1 MPPIPRIFFT
11 YIEPLLCLFGALQ
24 PLLSPSS
31 ITAPLASSPRGPTPT
46 ETLWAL
52 QNAVLLFGFALL
64 TWVIMLYSN
73 DRKVVRGY
81 VLVSALMD
89 FPHWGALAV
98 ALNRE
103 GVLWEV
109 GKWRGE
115 MRMLAFVPLGTFLV
129 KVGYLGR
136 LFGRDRVVRR

>member
-1 MPPIPRIFFT
+1 MSQIMPPIPRIFFT

-31 ITAPLASSPRGPTPT
+31 ITAPLTSSPREPTPT

-64 TWVIMLYSN
+64 TWVIMLHSN
-73 DRKVVRGY
+73 DRRVVRGY

-89 FPHWGALAV
+89 FPHWGGAGG
-98 ALNRE
+98 
-103 GVLWEV
+103 GVRQGGGVVGSWEV
-109 GKWRGE
+109 EGG
-115 MRMLAFVPLGTFLV
+115 
-129 KVGYLGR
+129 
-136 LFGRDRVVRR
+136 D

>member
-1 MPPIPRIFFT
+1 MSQIMPPIPRIFFT

-31 ITAPLASSPRGPTPT
+31 ITAPLTSSPREPTPT

-52 QNAVLLFGFALL
+52 QNAVLL
-64 TWVIMLYSN
+64 
-73 DRKVVRGY
+73 KVVRGY

-98 ALNRE
+98 ALGKE
-103 GVLWEV
+103 GVLWEF
-109 GKWRGE
+109 GAWGRE
-115 MRMLAFVPLGTFLV
+115 MRVLVVVPLATFSI
-129 KVGYLGR
+129 KVGYLWGGCLGGIVWRGGR
-136 LFGRDRVVRR
+136 VEMLEGMG

>member
-11 YIEPLLCLFGALQ
+11 YIEPLLCPLGAIQ

-31 ITAPLASSPRGPTPT
+31 ITAPLTSSPREPTPT

-64 TWVIMLYSN
+64 TWVIMLHSN

-109 GKWRGE
+109 GQWRGE
-115 MRMLAFVPLGTFLV
+115 MRMLAFVPMDEKYYDNIG
-129 KVGYLGR
+129 
-136 LFGRDRVVRR
+136 